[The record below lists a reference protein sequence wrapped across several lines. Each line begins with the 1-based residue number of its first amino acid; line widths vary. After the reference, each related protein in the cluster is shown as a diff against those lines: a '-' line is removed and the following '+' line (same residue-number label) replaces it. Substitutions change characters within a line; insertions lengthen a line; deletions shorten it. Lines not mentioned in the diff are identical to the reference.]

1 MEHWRNDTDGKAEVP
16 VEQPV
21 PGLLCPTLIP
31 NGLVW
36 DQCGIFFGQS
46 GTWTG
51 SSPSTSAT
59 SAAMTSPIFLNTQ
72 R

>member
-16 VEQPV
+16 GEQPV
-21 PGLLCPTLIP
+21 PVLLCPTQIP

-36 DQCGIFFGQS
+36 DQCGIFGGQS

-51 SSPSTSAT
+51 SSPSTSGT
-59 SAAMTSPIFLNTQ
+59 STAMTSPIFLGT
-72 R
+72 RR